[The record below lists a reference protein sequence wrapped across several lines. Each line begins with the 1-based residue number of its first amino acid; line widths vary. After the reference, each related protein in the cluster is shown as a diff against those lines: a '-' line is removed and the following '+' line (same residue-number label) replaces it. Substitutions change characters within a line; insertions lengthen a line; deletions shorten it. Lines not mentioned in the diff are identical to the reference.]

1 MMNYYKP
8 VTIESCP
15 RRKMGIYNVLSRS
28 EWEIHRY
35 FKPNMIIILS
45 FKNILTLCVS
55 LSSLSSF
62 SLLIISVIKTS
73 TVMVKAKRMRFFIFF
88 IFLSFSMK
96 ILDFDTLCF
105 KERSVFSGL
114 HFIPRVI
121 LDHLVVAPSDFL
133 RAYLSIQLYL
143 GDI

>member
-1 MMNYYKP
+1 
-8 VTIESCP
+8 
-15 RRKMGIYNVLSRS
+15 
-28 EWEIHRY
+28 
-35 FKPNMIIILS
+35 MIIILS

-96 ILDFDTLCF
+96 ILDCDTLCF

-121 LDHLVVAPSDFL
+121 LDHLAVAPSDFL